1 MLTMDHAVLP
11 ATHTFIDKSNE
22 PYLPLLPM
30 QPQSVTAL
38 WPVLIFHP
46 DEGRRLSWFEWLVTN
61 QGGYPPTDG
70 HPSQYSLIQTD
81 VLPLSQAATWIV
93 NMNKWPNDITGRPLS
108 STAKFSDIS
117 PTVRVTPTHIVFTH
131 CQVQCHLSLPV
142 HYKHLLIFYKNVHY
156 DSISS
161 NILKTGNMRR
171 PAIVY

>member
-1 MLTMDHAVLP
+1 MN
-11 ATHTFIDKSNE
+11 HTCLYSPCSRRVSPHFGRYSFSIQ
-22 PYLPLLPM
+22 M
-30 QPQSVTAL
+30 RV
-38 WPVLIFHP
+38 
-46 DEGRRLSWFEWLVTN
+46 EGWVGLSGWLQTKVV
-61 QGGYPPTDG
+61 YPPTDG

-93 NMNKWPNDITGRPLS
+93 NMNKWRNDITGRPLC

-117 PTVRVTPTHIVFTH
+117 PTVRVTPTHIVVTH
-131 CQVQCHLSLPV
+131 CQVQHHISLPV
-142 HYKHLLIFYKNVHY
+142 RYKRLLIFYKNVHY